1 MSLMDLFTPGLTN
14 EQKRQALMAAQ
25 MTAQSAQRTPQSLMD
40 MFSEQLPAG
49 ALQAQYNI
57 DPVKAEEAA
66 MAALFAEGGMTKA
79 AGKKLTDIGTIKK
92 PAKANRAKANRQKI
106 GDVVPTVAD
115 PQRAAYPGIYK
126 RPDVIAREAASNTEP
141 ESRSL
146 LDLFGVTRSDLASIG
161 RSRQGNQPPIT
172 NFAARPKGAAAA
184 EQVMTTPNT
193 QRIVDTLAEAGK
205 YPQLAEG
212 MDAWYVMDP
221 AFQRLKELVGP
232 EEAIKR
238 YTRFNTLTGMAS
250 PGSDVL
256 TELNRGTAANYAA
269 QQGRFG
275 DFQKYAGMKE
285 GARGADF
292 PQDLRGVMSHPYHST
307 AQATPMG
314 QYLESGQ
321 MQMKSP
327 KVPLY
332 IQSAGVPETGFQTA
346 LPVGDAHWSRGI
358 GLADTREMRMI
369 KGQPAIPGASV
380 SNTELQTLGDWWKN
394 DIAGALGLES
404 VPAQARAWGT
414 FAKQTGVET
423 PVGAPKLELLA
434 RKIMQT
440 AQQTGLPPELVRDKV
455 LTGEMWLSGRGLLD
469 QF

>member
-1 MSLMDLFTPGLTN
+1 MASIWDYITPGLTD
-14 EQKRQALMAAQ
+14 EQKRQALQAAAAG
-25 MTAQSAQRTPQSLMD
+25 AQSMGQVPQALNQQLTQQLPQDFSLMGQ
-40 MFSEQLPAG
+40 FS
-49 ALQAQYNI
+49 I
-57 DPVKAEEAA
+57 DPAAAEEAA
-66 MAALFAEGGMTKA
+66 MAALFAEGGMTKLA
-79 AGKKLTDIGTIKK
+79 PTGAIKA
-92 PAKANRAKANRQKI
+92 PAKAKRMKANRKKI
-106 GDVVPTVAD
+106 GDVTPTVAD
-115 PQRAAYPGIYK
+115 PQRAAFPGIYK
-126 RPDVIAREAASNTEP
+126 RPDVIAREAAENTAP

-146 LDLFGVTRSDLASIG
+146 LDLFGVTRSDLASVG
-161 RSRQGNQPPIT
+161 RSRQGNQAPIT
-172 NFAARPKGAAAA
+172 NFASRPKGSLAAQ
-184 EQVMTTPNT
+184 QVMTTPNT
-193 QRIVDTLAEAGK
+193 QRLVDTLAEAEK

-221 AFQRLKELVGP
+221 AFQRLKDLVG
-232 EEAIKR
+232 EQEAIR
-238 YTRFNTLTGMAS
+238 RFTRFNTLTGMAS

-285 GARGADF
+285 GSRGADF

-307 AQATPMG
+307 AQATPMA
-314 QYLESGQ
+314 QYLESGA

-346 LPVGDAHWSRGI
+346 LPVGDAHWSRGV
-358 GLADTREMRMI
+358 GLADTRDMRMV
-369 KGQPAIPGASV
+369 KGKPAIPGASV
-380 SNTELQTLGDWWKN
+380 SNTELQTLGDWWQN
-394 DIAGALGLES
+394 QVAGQLGLES

-414 FAKQTGVET
+414 FARQTGVET

-440 AQQTGLPPELVRDKV
+440 AQQTGLPPEVVRDQV
-455 LTGEMWLSGRGLLD
+455 LLGDMWLSGRGLLD